1 MNITLAENAGFCFG
15 VNKAVETIN
24 SLIEKTDRKIYTL
37 GPVIHNTQLN
47 DELRKKGVEIIDGL
61 EQATQPGFIVIRAHG
76 ITLEQYDLIEGR
88 GHELIDLT
96 CPYVRKVQ
104 MLVRDKQKDG
114 YNIIIVGDK
123 NHPEVI
129 GIKGWSN
136 NTAYVVNEKSDV
148 DEIPDKDTKVCV
160 VAQTTITFDKWLEII
175 EYIDKLFKK
184 VLKFDTICNATSK
197 RQKEG
202 FEIAANVDMMLVIGS
217 QDSSN
222 TQKLYEICKSSCENT
237 YKVETVKDLPFID
250 TSKIK
255 NIGITAG
262 ASTPSWVIKEVV
274 DRMEE
279 LEKQQELEQSI
290 DIQEREKGNKEAE
303 QGSMVQNQENLN
315 DLQAESIQSKDIIQ
329 GDTQSTAIQGQTG
342 EVDEKVEEAVEQ
354 AEETEQ
360 VQKGQE
366 QAESKDEA
374 QESQESISADSSDE
388 TQAQDET
395 QENDEDINFADA
407 IKGTSM
413 GLQYGSIVK
422 GTIVRFDKNDV
433 IVNINYKFE
442 GVVPVQ
448 EYSSDPDFDPEKE
461 LKVGDEIDVLIVN
474 INQKDCIVQL
484 SRKEIDEKNKLDFFR
499 QAKKDGTPIEAVIV
513 EVVKGGVIA
522 RANGEKIF
530 VPASQVSDRFVKDLN
545 TLLKEKI
552 TLRVIEFDRR
562 KKKIV
567 GSARVLIEEQKQKKE
582 QEIWDK
588 IQVGE
593 ECTGIVSGLTD
604 FGAFV
609 DIGGVDGLI
618 YLTELSW
625 KKIKHPS
632 EVLQKGDTVTVKV
645 LEADREKKRIS
656 LGYRRSE
663 DNPWLNITDRY
674 NAGDI
679 IKGKVVGILPFGAFV
694 EIEKGLDGLVHV
706 SQISNKRINK
716 VESVLHIGMDVEAK
730 IVDINADSQRI
741 SLSIKEVNPIDPPE
755 SEEEEDKKKE
765 RRYGKR
771 ADKKPGTV
779 TEDSTMV
786 KSEPVEG
793 AASVAAPEDEVIP
806 AAETVTEEKTNADG
820 NADTEQKSTVKNDF
834 SGRKDGGR
842 GRNSESGRKVG
853 EPRRGKQPR
862 EKEPT
867 SHTEEMSNRIG
878 DMLSGLNLLANLKL
892 EDSDTENSDEEK
904 DK

>member
-24 SLIEKTDRKIYTL
+24 GLVEKTDRKIYTL
-37 GPVIHNTQLN
+37 GPVIHNKQQN
-47 DELRKKGVEIIDGL
+47 DELRKKGVEIINNL

-76 ITLEQYDLIEGR
+76 VTPEQYDLIKGK
-88 GHELIDLT
+88 GLELVDLT

-104 MLVRDKQKDG
+104 MLVRDMQRDG

-148 DEIPDKDTKVCV
+148 DEIPDKDSKVCV

-184 VLKFDTICNATSK
+184 ALKFDTICNATSK

-222 TQKLYEICKSSCENT
+222 TQKLYEMCKSSCANT

-279 LEKQQELEQSI
+279 LEKQQEQEQSI
-290 DIQEREKGNKEAE
+290 DIQEQEKDNKEAE
-303 QGSMVQNQENLN
+303 QGNKVQNQENLI
-315 DLQAESIQSKDIIQ
+315 DPQIESIQVQEQDIIQ
-329 GDTQSTAIQGQTG
+329 DDTQGTAIQEQTTEVIEQG
-342 EVDEKVEEAVEQ
+342 EKAPEQVEEAVEQ
-354 AEETEQ
+354 AEEAEQ
-360 VQKGQE
+360 VQEAQE
-366 QAESKDEA
+366 QAEAKDEV
-374 QESQESISADSSDE
+374 QESPEINSAESSVEA
-388 TQAQDET
+388 QAQVET
-395 QENDEDINFADA
+395 QENDEDISFADA

-448 EYSSDPDFDPEKE
+448 EYSSDPDFDPDKE

-499 QAKKDGTPIEAVIV
+499 QAKKDGTPVEAVIV

-530 VPASQVSDRFVKDLN
+530 VPASQVSGHFVKDLN

-567 GSARVLIEEQKQKKE
+567 GSARVLIEEEKQKKE
-582 QEIWDK
+582 QEIWGK

-593 ECTGIVSGLTD
+593 ECTGTVSGLTD

-645 LEADREKKRIS
+645 LEADRDKKRIS
-656 LGYRRSE
+656 LGYRRNE
-663 DNPWLNITDRY
+663 DNPWLNITERY

-679 IKGKVVGILPFGAFV
+679 IKGQVVGILPFGAFI

-716 VESVLHIGMDVEAK
+716 VESVLHIGMEVEAK

-755 SEEEEDKKKE
+755 SEEAEVKKKE
-765 RRYGKR
+765 RRYDKR
-771 ADKKPGTV
+771 AEKKP
-779 TEDSTMV
+779 
-786 KSEPVEG
+786 SEPVEG
-793 AASVAAPEDEVIP
+793 AASKATPEGEVIP
-806 AAETVTEEKTNADG
+806 AAETVAEEKTNVVDKAG
-820 NADTEQKSTVKNDF
+820 KEQKSPAKNNF
-834 SGRKDGGR
+834 SGRKEVGR
-842 GRNSESGRKVG
+842 GRSGESSRNVG
-853 EPRRGKQPR
+853 ESRRGKQPR

-892 EDSDTENSDEEK
+892 EDSNTEDSAAEEK